1 MKSPE
6 GHPDYNIRFW
16 KLNKA
21 IYGLKQS
28 GREWNKELNNFLMNL
43 GFKQLVSELCLY
55 VKRSNSN
62 IINCI
67 LGVYVDDILI
77 AGKSKE
83 INITKKKIKNRFKIK
98 EIGNVDFVIG
108 IKFIKYKNGYI
119 LNQNRYLVDLLEKYN
134 ILDLPTLRNMKPV
147 ENEKL
152 RKHEIDETVY
162 RCAIGSV
169 LYLAICTRPDIIFA
183 VSKAARKS
191 KNPTLEDWENVKR
204 IHRYLKGT
212 ANFGLRFSTS
222 ESIEAYVDADYAGD
236 EETRRSTTGFIICM
250 GETPTSWCSK
260 LQHCVSTS
268 TAEA

>member
-67 LGVYVDDILI
+67 LGVYVNDILI

-83 INITKKKIKNRFKIK
+83 INITKNKIKNRFKIK

-134 ILDLPTLRNMKPV
+134 ILDLPPLRNMKPV

-162 RCAIGSV
+162 
-169 LYLAICTRPDIIFA
+169 
-183 VSKAARKS
+183 
-191 KNPTLEDWENVKR
+191 
-204 IHRYLKGT
+204 
-212 ANFGLRFSTS
+212 
-222 ESIEAYVDADYAGD
+222 
-236 EETRRSTTGFIICM
+236 
-250 GETPTSWCSK
+250 
-260 LQHCVSTS
+260 
-268 TAEA
+268 